1 MKRHLIRKPHSP
13 NKTMP
18 SDIEEIDD
26 ISARDIAI
34 LKARIEHPTA
44 SVREL
49 KERLEDQYG
58 ISLSHNRVNDILRD
72 LSDKDVFRQVS
83 LLNESFFEYHLFQ
96 IAFHYPNFEDRWEEC
111 YDDLMNDPHVLMFF
125 NADDYHHWQFIARF
139 RKHEKSETWKH
150 EFFKKHGDLI
160 AQFDSSS
167 LPEIHKF
174 RDDTQVL
181 ERILQETAEGR
192 KFMESED
199 GKTEDGGEDFDDDT
213 DRVVATD
220 GGADD

>member
-1 MKRHLIRKPHSP
+1 
-13 NKTMP
+13 MP
-18 SDIEEIDD
+18 SATDEIDN

-44 SVREL
+44 SVRVL
-49 KERLEDQYG
+49 RERLEDEYG
-58 ISLSHNRVNDILRD
+58 ISLSHNRVNDILRN

-139 RKHEKSETWKH
+139 RKDEKSESWKH
-150 EFFKKHGDLI
+150 KFFKKHGDLI
-160 AQFDSSS
+160 AQFDSSA

-174 RDDTQVL
+174 RNDTEVL
-181 ERILQETAEGR
+181 EQILHETDEGK
-192 KFMESED
+192 KFVKNND
-199 GKTEDGGEDFDDDT
+199 GETEDREEDIDDET
-213 DRVVATD
+213 ERVVATD
-220 GGADD
+220 GGEHD